1 MNRCSLLALLLAA
14 MPLVA
19 LAQDTADTTDAS
31 TTSADA
37 STDTVDATTQST
49 TATTRNVMVPM
60 ALARLLPP
68 TSLRGEVRITEGQLA
83 ILNGKVAET
92 LAPGLRVRGPNNML
106 ITPVLLVGKKLT
118 VNYVRDTYGLI
129 NQMWILR
136 DDERAQLW
144 PKTAQEAAKWTYN
157 PYTQTWTK

>member
-1 MNRCSLLALLLAA
+1 MNRCSLPGLLLLASLP
-14 MPLVA
+14 MLA
-19 LAQDTADTTDAS
+19 LAQDTAE
-31 TTSADA
+31 
-37 STDTVDATTQST
+37 DTVDATTQSASAPSIPT
-49 TATTRNVMVPM
+49 PSSTQQVMVPM

-68 TSLRGEVRITEGQLA
+68 NSLRGDMRITEGQLG

-118 VNYVRDTYGLI
+118 VNYVRDSYGLI

>member
-1 MNRCSLLALLLAA
+1 MNRCSLPSLLLAA
-14 MPLVA
+14 LPLLVQ
-19 LAQDTADTTDAS
+19 AQDTTD
-31 TTSADA
+31 
-37 STDTVDATTQST
+37 DTVDATTQSASAPVAAST
-49 TATTRNVMVPM
+49 PSMPVPTSTRQVMVPM

-68 TSLRGEVRITEGQLA
+68 ESLRGEVLISQGQLA
-83 ILNGKVAET
+83 VLNGKAAET

-106 ITPVLLVGKKLT
+106 ITPVLLIGKKLT

-136 DDERAQLW
+136 DDERAKLW